1 MNTTHDQNA
10 ALAPS
15 PLAGEAKENGWG
27 EGVADAHPVS
37 IPKSHPPHAPL
48 LFSTRHGEIM
58 LGGTS
63 ISQLAARLGTPFY
76 AYDASLIRSRVAE
89 LRAVLP
95 SSIQLHYAIKANPY
109 PPLLQLMAGLV
120 DGGDI
125 ASSGELAAALQAGF
139 KPQTISFAGPGKRDA
154 ELEAALHAGITV
166 NIESEGELER
176 LRILGQRLGIRPR
189 IALRINPDFELK
201 GAGMRM
207 GGGAKPFGIDSEQA
221 PIILNKIKQMEI
233 EFQGLHIFSG
243 SQSLNSEAIMQAH
256 GAALLLAHELLNTSG
271 LSCPH
276 INIGGGLGIPYFPG
290 EQRLDPAPI
299 GTHLQQLL
307 EEHADWLGESK
318 LILELGRYLVGEA
331 GIYVTRVVE
340 RKTSRGETFLIC
352 DGGMHHHLALSG
364 NLGQVIRKNYPLYL
378 AHQADTPATETVN
391 IHGPLC
397 TPLDILGHKI
407 ALPRADVG
415 DLIVVT
421 QSGAYGASA
430 SPVNFLGHPPAAE
443 ILL

>member
-1 MNTTHDQNA
+1 MNPT
-10 ALAPS
+10 
-15 PLAGEAKENGWG
+15 
-27 EGVADAHPVS
+27 
-37 IPKSHPPHAPL
+37 HAPL
-48 LFSTRHGEIM
+48 LFPIQHGEIM

-63 ISQLAARLGTPFY
+63 VSQLAARLGTPFY
-76 AYDASLIRSRVAE
+76 AYDASLICSRIAE

-95 SSIQLHYAIKANPY
+95 GSVQLHYAIKANPY
-109 PPLLQLMAGLV
+109 PPLLSLMAGLV

-125 ASSGELAAALQAGF
+125 ASSGELATALQTGF

-166 NIESEGELER
+166 NIESAGELER
-176 LRILGQRLGIRPR
+176 LHNIGQRLGLRPR
-189 IALRINPDFELK
+189 VALRINPDFELK

-221 PIILNKIKQMEI
+221 PAILKKIKQMEI

-256 GAALLLAHELLNTSG
+256 GAALLLAHDLLTASG
-271 LSCPH
+271 LTCPH

-299 GTHLQQLL
+299 GTHLQQCID
-307 EEHADWLGESK
+307 EHSAWLGETK

-331 GIYVTRVVE
+331 GLYVTRIVE

-364 NLGQVIRKNYPLYL
+364 NLGQVIRKNYPVYL
-378 AHQADTPATETVN
+378 AHQADAPATESVN

-407 ALPRADVG
+407 ALPHSDVG
-415 DLIVVT
+415 DLLVVT
-421 QSGAYGASA
+421 QSGAYGPSA
-430 SPVNFLGHPPAAE
+430 SPVNFLGHPPAME
-443 ILL
+443 VLI

>member
-1 MNTTHDQNA
+1 MNTT
-10 ALAPS
+10 
-15 PLAGEAKENGWG
+15 
-27 EGVADAHPVS
+27 
-37 IPKSHPPHAPL
+37 HAPL
-48 LFSTRHGEIM
+48 LFPTQHGEIM
-58 LGGTS
+58 LGGTA

-76 AYDASLIRSRVAE
+76 AYDSSLMRSRVAE

-95 SSIQLHYAIKANPY
+95 PSVQLHYAIKANPY

-139 KPQTISFAGPGKRDA
+139 KPHTISFAGPGKTDN
-154 ELEAALHAGITV
+154 ELSAALHAGITI
-166 NIESEGELER
+166 NIESAGELER
-176 LRILGQRLGIRPR
+176 LRALGQKHGIRPR

-221 PIILNKIKQMEI
+221 PDILNNIKQMELD
-233 EFQGLHIFSG
+233 FQGLHIFSG

-256 GAALLLAHELLNTSG
+256 GAALLLARDLLSASG
-271 LSCPH
+271 LSCPNLNIG

-290 EQRLDPAPI
+290 EQRLDPAAI
-299 GTHLQQLL
+299 GTHLQHLL
-307 EEHADWLGESK
+307 EAHAAWLGTTK

-331 GIYVTRVVE
+331 GMYVTRIIE
-340 RKTSRGETFLIC
+340 RKTSRGEIFLIC

-364 NLGQVIRKNYPLYL
+364 NLGQVIRKNYPVYL
-378 AHQADTPATETVN
+378 AHKANHPAEEIVN

-407 ALPRADVG
+407 ALPRAEVG

-430 SPVNFLGHPPAAE
+430 SPMNFLSHPRPAE
-443 ILL
+443 ILLPASCHPD

>member
-1 MNTTHDQNA
+1 MNA
-10 ALAPS
+10 
-15 PLAGEAKENGWG
+15 
-27 EGVADAHPVS
+27 
-37 IPKSHPPHAPL
+37 PHAPL
-48 LFSTRHGEIM
+48 LFPIQHGEIM
-58 LGGTS
+58 VSGTS
-63 ISQLAARLGTPFY
+63 LSQLADRLGTPFF
-76 AYDASLIRSRVAE
+76 AYDASLIRSRIAE
-89 LRAVLP
+89 LRAALP
-95 SSIQLHYAIKANPY
+95 SHVQLHYAIKANPY

-125 ASSGELAAALQAGF
+125 ASSGELATALHAGF
-139 KPQTISFAGPGKRDA
+139 KSQTISFAGPGKRDQ

-166 NIESEGELER
+166 NIESAGELER
-176 LRILGQRLGIRPR
+176 LHILGQRLGIRPR

-201 GAGMRM
+201 SAGMRM

-221 PIILNKIKQMEI
+221 PSILNKIKQMEL

-243 SQSLNSEAIMQAH
+243 SQSLNTEAIMQAH
-256 GAALLLAHELLNTSG
+256 SAALLLTHDLLSASG

-307 EEHADWLGESK
+307 EEHSAWLGETK

-331 GIYVTRVVE
+331 GMYVTRIVE
-340 RKTSRGETFLIC
+340 RKISRGETFLIC

-364 NLGQVIRKNYPLYL
+364 NLGQVIRKNYPVYL

-397 TPLDILGHKI
+397 TPLDILGQKTT
-407 ALPRADVG
+407 LPRTKVG

-421 QSGAYGASA
+421 QSGAYGPSA
-430 SPVNFLGHPPAAE
+430 SPVNFLGHPPAVE
-443 ILL
+443 VLL

>member
-1 MNTTHDQNA
+1 
-10 ALAPS
+10 
-15 PLAGEAKENGWG
+15 
-27 EGVADAHPVS
+27 
-37 IPKSHPPHAPL
+37 
-48 LFSTRHGEIM
+48 M
-58 LGGTS
+58 LGGTAV
-63 ISQLAARLGTPFY
+63 SQLAARLGTPFY
-76 AYDASLIRSRVAE
+76 AYDASLIHSRVAE

-109 PPLLQLMAGLV
+109 PPLLRDLADLV

-154 ELEAALHAGITV
+154 ELEAALQAGITV
-166 NIESEGELER
+166 NLESAGELER
-176 LRILGQRLGIRPR
+176 LHTLGQRLGIRPR

-207 GGGAKPFGIDSEQA
+207 GGGTKPFGIDSEQA
-221 PIILNKIKQMEI
+221 PGILHKIKRMELD
-233 EFQGLHIFSG
+233 FQGLHIFSG

-256 GAALLLAHELLNTSG
+256 KAALLLAHDLLNASG
-271 LSCPH
+271 LTCPH

-299 GTHLQQLL
+299 GTHLQQCL
-307 EEHADWLGESK
+307 EEHSVRLSGTK

-331 GIYVTRVVE
+331 GIYVTRVVD

-364 NLGQVIRKNYPLYL
+364 NLGQVIRKNYPVYI
-378 AHQADTPATETVN
+378 ADQADTAATEIVN

-407 ALPRADVG
+407 ALPRAKVG

-421 QSGAYGASA
+421 QSGAYGSSA
-430 SPVNFLGHPPAAE
+430 SPVNFLSHPRPAE
-443 ILL
+443 VLLPASCCAD